1 MNRPLPS
8 LACLGTALLVGWSVL
23 VGCAPDD
30 VALPATVSATVP
42 AAPLEVEVAA
52 LERHQV
58 PLTVQMTGTLYG
70 VEEVALAAEVGGRL
84 VAVEADLG
92 DRVAPGTVLARIE
105 PRDFELAR
113 DERAQALAQELSQFG
128 LTELPPEDFDIEG
141 LPSVVRARLERE
153 NAEQRYERSK
163 SLADGRTA
171 AISEQALADLL
182 TSAEVAA
189 AGLDLA
195 RLDARAGLA
204 QARTL
209 QAQLRQAERRL
220 ALTTVGAPPA
230 ARASSADREPTW
242 AVAERLAVAGDF
254 VGSGDVLYRLVA
266 TDPLVLRGS
275 LPERHYGDIRVGQ
288 AVELVVAGQKP
299 NPVGEV
305 SRVSP
310 AVDVA
315 TRSFAVEVR
324 VPNPDDRL
332 APGAFAVAQITVGE
346 NSAFLAPART
356 VSSFAGVQRVFV
368 ARENKAFEE
377 RVQTGR
383 TFGERVELLG
393 ELEAGAQL
401 VLDPPS
407 RMVDGTP
414 IRVGAAAPAQGAP

>member
-8 LACLGTALLVGWSVL
+8 PARPRAAHLLGVLAL
-23 VGCAPDD
+23 VGCTAEDPTPVAAPAR
-30 VALPATVSATVP
+30 V
-42 AAPLEVEVAA
+42 PLEVELAPV
-52 LERHQV
+52 ERLSV
-58 PLTVQMTGTLYG
+58 PTTVQMTGTLFG
-70 VEEVALAAEVGGRL
+70 VEQVALAAEVGGRL

-105 PRDFELAR
+105 PRDYELAR
-113 DERAQALAQELSQFG
+113 DERTQALSQELSQFG
-128 LTELPPEDFDIEG
+128 LTELPPEDFDIEA

-182 TSAEVAA
+182 TSAQVAA

-209 QAQLRQAERRL
+209 RAQLHQAERRL
-220 ALTTVGAPPA
+220 ALTTVRAPPA
-230 ARASSADREPTW
+230 VHSTDAETEPIW

-254 VGSGDVLYRLVA
+254 VGPGNVLYRLVD

-275 LPERHYGDIRVGQ
+275 LPERHFGEIRVGQ
-288 AVELVVAGQKP
+288 AVELVVAGQNA
-299 NPVGEV
+299 NPLGEV

-324 VPNPDDRL
+324 VPNREGRL
-332 APGAFAVAQITVGE
+332 APGAFAVAQLTVGE
-346 NSAFLAPART
+346 RVAFLAPART
-356 VSSFAGVQRVFV
+356 VSSFAGVQRVFLAQGDRAV
-368 ARENKAFEE
+368 EQ

-383 TFGERVELLG
+383 IFGERVELLG
-393 ELEAGAQL
+393 ELEAGSYL

-407 RMVDGTP
+407 RMVDGTAIAP
-414 IRVGAAAPAQGAP
+414 GTKAPAVGSP

>member
-8 LACLGTALLVGWSVL
+8 LVCLGTALLVGWSVL

-30 VALPATVSATVP
+30 VAPPAVAP
-42 AAPLEVEVAA
+42 AAPLEVEVAT
-52 LERHQV
+52 LERQQV

-254 VGSGDVLYRLVA
+254 VGPGDVLYRLVA

-324 VPNPDDRL
+324 VPNPDGRL

-346 NSAFLAPART
+346 SSAFLAPART

-368 ARENKAFEE
+368 ARENKAFEQ
-377 RVQTGR
+377 RVKTGR

-393 ELEAGAQL
+393 ELEAGSKL

-407 RMVDGTP
+407 RMVDGTA
-414 IRVGAAAPAQGAP
+414 IRVGATAPAQGAP